1 MNILPAPSV
10 PTPVGAYSQ
19 AVRMANLIFTSGQ
32 LPINPSSGKIE
43 CADAEGQAHQV
54 FDNLEALLED
64 NGVAMNNVVKCTLY
78 LRDMGDFAA
87 INAIYESHFAG
98 HKPARSTIQVAKIPL
113 GAWLMIDAIAEI
125 PATSEH

>member
-32 LPINPSSGKIE
+32 LPISPESGKIE
-43 CADAEGQAHQV
+43 CSDAEGQAHQV
-54 FDNLEALLED
+54 FENLASLLED
-64 NGVAMNNVVKCTLY
+64 NGVAMKNVVKCTLY

-87 INAIYESHFAG
+87 INSIYESHFGG
-98 HKPARSTIQVAKIPL
+98 HKPARSTIQVAKLPL

-125 PATSEH
+125 PAAS